1 MMPTT
6 IAFLG
11 MLLISMLVA
20 LLATLQLGDFFLAS
34 DEFSLVIAGVAG
46 FTAVSLAALAVA
58 YTAAERVGQ
67 LTAIALLLA
76 LLALSPVALPGL
88 IRVIASYSTNP
99 YSVGVENT
107 YITIELVV
115 PALLAVLVQWGLV
128 RRRWLREAGEQELSR
143 WPWIATGVSCLVIL
157 SPIGLSFVGSTLKH
171 AAGDFMWPLT
181 AMVTETVLG
190 VLLVA
195 AGVECYIRDRMLNRR
210 LAGPPPR
217 RQRLNGGNAEAA
229 R

>member
-20 LLATLQLGDFFLAS
+20 LLATLQLGDFFLAN
-34 DEFSLVIAGVAG
+34 DEFSFVIAGVAG
-46 FTAVSLAALAVA
+46 FTAMSLAALAIA
-58 YTAAERVGQ
+58 YTAAERAAQ

-88 IRVIASYSTNP
+88 IRAIAAHSTNP
-99 YSVGVENT
+99 YSIGVENT

-115 PALLAVLVQWGLV
+115 PSLLAVLVQWGLV
-128 RRRWLREAGEQELSR
+128 RRLWLREAGGEELSR
-143 WPWIATGVSCLVIL
+143 WPWIATGVACLVTL
-157 SPIGLSFVGSTLKH
+157 SPIGLAFIANTLKH
-171 AAGDFMWPLT
+171 SAGDFMWPLI
-181 AMVTETVLG
+181 AMVTGVALG
-190 VLLVA
+190 LLVVA
-195 AGVECYIRDRMLNRR
+195 AGVECYIRVRMLTRR
-210 LAGPPPR
+210 QAGAPPR
-217 RQRLNGGNAEAA
+217 RQRLGKAQAM

>member
-1 MMPTT
+1 MPTT

-20 LLATLQLGDFFLAS
+20 LLAVLQLGDFFLAS
-34 DEFSLVIAGVAG
+34 DEFSLIIAGVAG
-46 FTAVSLAALAVA
+46 FTAVSLAALATA

-88 IRVIASYSTNP
+88 VRALASYSTNP
-99 YSVGVENT
+99 YSVGIENT

-115 PALLAVLVQWGLV
+115 PALLAVLMQWGLV
-128 RRRWLREAGEQELSR
+128 RRRWLREAGQRELSR
-143 WPWIATGVSCLVIL
+143 WPWIATGIGCLVIL
-157 SPIGLSFVGSTLKH
+157 NPLGLAFVGTTLKH
-171 AAGDFMWPLT
+171 SASDFMWSLT
-181 AMVTETVLG
+181 ATITGAALG
-190 VLLVA
+190 LLLVA
-195 AGVECYIRDRMLNRR
+195 AGVECYIRVRMLNRR
-210 LAGPPPR
+210 QAGAPPH